1 MATQSV
7 GTLLFIG
14 VITLSLYLATTV
26 TTWARLRHIPGPF
39 SAGFSKLWLIRRQMT
54 GKLVL
59 DFQDVCKQ
67 YGPLVRIGPDWV
79 VTSDPAEIRRI
90 WSLHSGYSRSPW
102 YRGLRFDPAKDS
114 IITAADNREHGRL
127 RAHLLPGYQGRGLE
141 DPEPVVD
148 AQLAKFISLIER
160 KYLSSPAALRPLDM
174 SNSMQFL
181 TQDIIS
187 AIEFG
192 TPFGYLDADADM
204 YGVIAIFEALLGSV
218 MVMALF
224 PWLVKLLALP
234 IVRPLLPKSTD
245 PRGPGRLLGLVKAHV
260 DARYGDGAM
269 GQEKLRRK
277 DVLQS
282 FVESGLSRD
291 EVESEALIHMVGGT
305 DTSAL
310 ALRNAVFFIASNA
323 VVYRK
328 LQCEIDAAVKESILS
343 PSEIVPC
350 ARARAMPY
358 LQAVIREAL
367 RMWPPVMGLMA
378 RMSHKDDIICGL
390 RVPARTHV
398 AWAALAV
405 MKDRNTFGEDAD
417 VFAPERWINADPEQL
432 KAMEG
437 VQGLVFAGGTRW
449 ECLGKRLAQIELEKA
464 LFELFRRFDFSML
477 DPVQPFTWSSFGTTV
492 HHGMKVKITA
502 RDDI

>member
-1 MATQSV
+1 M
-7 GTLLFIG
+7 
-14 VITLSLYLATTV
+14 
-26 TTWARLRHIPGPF
+26 H
-39 SAGFSKLWLIRRQMT
+39 K
-54 GKLVL
+54 
-59 DFQDVCKQ
+59 
-67 YGPLVRIGPDWV
+67 GPLVRIGPDWV

-102 YRGLRFDPAKDS
+102 YRGLRFDPGKDT
-114 IITAADNREHGRL
+114 IITATDNKEHGRV

-148 AQLAKFISLIER
+148 AQLAKFISLIEQ
-160 KYLSSPAALRPLDM
+160 KYTSSPTAFRPLDM
-174 SNSMQFL
+174 SNAMQFL

-192 TPFGYLDADADM
+192 APFGYLDADADM
-204 YGVIAIFEALLGSV
+204 YGIIAIFEALLGSV

-245 PRGPGRLLGLVKAHV
+245 PRGPGRLLGLVKDHV
-260 DARYGDGAM
+260 DARYDGGAS
-269 GQEKLRRK
+269 GQGKVRRK

-305 DTSAL
+305 DTTAL
-310 ALRNAVFFIASNA
+310 ALRNAVFFVASNA
-323 VVYRK
+323 VAYRK
-328 LQCEIDAAVKESILS
+328 LQSEIDVVVEESSLS
-343 PSEIVPC
+343 PSDIVPC
-350 ARARAMPY
+350 ARARVKPY
-358 LQAVIREAL
+358 LQAVIKEAL

-378 RMSHKDDIICGL
+378 RSSERDDTICGL
-390 RVPARTHV
+390 QVPARTHV
-398 AWAALAV
+398 AWSALAV
-405 MKDRNTFGEDAD
+405 MKDRAIFGADAD
-417 VFAPERWINADPEQL
+417 VFAPERWLTAEPEQL

-449 ECLGKRLAQIELEKA
+449 ECLGKRLAQIELEKT
-464 LFELFRRFDFSML
+464 LFEVSTSVQAYYAFSFCQL
-477 DPVQPFTWSSFGTTV
+477 CSLNRLANCG
-492 HHGMKVKITA
+492 
-502 RDDI
+502 